1 VILADSSIWIDHFRG
16 SNPKM
21 RQLLESEDEE
31 IVTHPFV
38 VAELALG
45 SLKDRRKTLAELD
58 LLTHVD
64 VADTFE
70 VRRMVDAHSLYSR
83 GIGLVDAHLLASCL
97 LTTGT
102 RLWTRDTRLQA
113 VARSLA
119 VDANLP

>member
-1 VILADSSIWIDHFRG
+1 MILADSSIWIDHFRG